1 MKTRLLIL
9 ALALLGG
16 LAFFRY
22 QRPACAPP
30 LTPRQVAYL
39 RAHYSRE
46 ALRYFSQVAFG
57 NDLGTLSP
65 TIRRWNRP
73 RVNVRILSACDSAE
87 RHEVARI
94 LHDLNAITRSTHFVV
109 DPHAPPDLKIYLV
122 PRAALS
128 QVFPAADGTANG
140 SFGFQTSPC
149 GEILSATVAVA
160 NDLSLPGWKQAV
172 LREELAQS
180 IGLPKDTDR
189 YAKSVFSSNRQIHI
203 EDPDHSY
210 AQFATEFLPLDKQLI
225 DILYNSGLPLNTSL
239 TDFSA
244 QVLAP

>member
-1 MKTRLLIL
+1 MKTRLLVA

-16 LAFFRY
+16 LGFFLH
-22 QRPACAPP
+22 QRRSCTTT
-30 LTPRQVAYL
+30 LTAQHVAHL
-39 RAHYSRE
+39 RTQYTRE
-46 ALRYFSQVAFG
+46 ALLYFSQVAFG

-65 TIRRWNRP
+65 TVHRWNRP
-73 RVNVRILSACDSAE
+73 RVNVRIMSACDSAE
-87 RHEVARI
+87 QHEVERI
-94 LHDLNAITRSTHFVV
+94 LHDLNAISRTTHFVLG
-109 DPHAPPDLKIYLV
+109 PHTTPDLKIYLV
-122 PRAALS
+122 PRSALS
-128 QVFPAADGTANG
+128 DVLPGAAGAANG

-149 GEILSATVAVA
+149 GEILSATVVVA

-189 YAKSVFSSNRQIHI
+189 YAKSVFSSNRQILI

-210 AQFATEFLPLDKQLI
+210 GQFATEFLPLDEQLI